1 MCTVM
6 PMIVSGT
13 KMGSAKGLCNQ
24 QDTQRCTSGRIGMD
38 GNSVMTSRMKRRKT
52 MSNTFFTIANMI
64 IGGVA
69 GWLFST
75 GHLEVGLILFGAVIL
90 HVISKATG

>member
-1 MCTVM
+1 
-6 PMIVSGT
+6 
-13 KMGSAKGLCNQ
+13 
-24 QDTQRCTSGRIGMD
+24 
-38 GNSVMTSRMKRRKT
+38 

-75 GHLEVGLILFGAVIL
+75 GHLEEGLILFGAVIL
-90 HVISKATG
+90 HVISKAIG

>member
-1 MCTVM
+1 
-6 PMIVSGT
+6 
-13 KMGSAKGLCNQ
+13 
-24 QDTQRCTSGRIGMD
+24 
-38 GNSVMTSRMKRRKT
+38 

-64 IGGVA
+64 TGGVA

-75 GHLEVGLILFGAVIL
+75 GHLKEGLILFGAAIL

>member
-1 MCTVM
+1 
-6 PMIVSGT
+6 
-13 KMGSAKGLCNQ
+13 
-24 QDTQRCTSGRIGMD
+24 
-38 GNSVMTSRMKRRKT
+38 

-75 GHLEVGLILFGAVIL
+75 GHLEVGLILFGAIIL
-90 HVISKATG
+90 HVTSKATE

>member
-1 MCTVM
+1 
-6 PMIVSGT
+6 
-13 KMGSAKGLCNQ
+13 
-24 QDTQRCTSGRIGMD
+24 
-38 GNSVMTSRMKRRKT
+38 

-64 IGGVA
+64 ISGVA

-75 GHLEVGLILFGAVIL
+75 GHLEEGLILVGAVIL